1 MAQINCIVVDDEPLA
16 LKLISSFVERTPF
29 LQLQGAYISPTEA
42 IGAVT
47 PQTDVV
53 FLDIHMPE
61 LSGIELARALPPG
74 VKIVFTTAYREYAL
88 ESYAVHAAD
97 YLLKPLSYSRF
108 LETATRLR
116 NMLTSSAA
124 PKTDDAEPASDS
136 PDYIFV
142 KSDYRFVRIDLQS
155 FQPDQPPLL
164 RKICGVIDPR
174 LAVVIAEIERYRFLG
189 NVKTVCPH
197 ILGTVKISLYFLDE
211 RCRQT
216 GRFQQ
221 IRPRRIIPLAISIV
235 ACILRSCSVLY
246 EMLFRQILPA
256 FRIKDRCVVIIP
268 VRIIIDPA
276 FRQMVLIILHRII
289 ILAVRGTSPRSW
301 LSSQERS

>member
-142 KSDYRFVRIDLQS
+142 KSDYRFVRIDLHDVLYLKGLKDYVS
-155 FQPDQPPLL
+155 IYLRGRKTPIVATTTMKAMEERLPQP
-164 RKICGVIDPR
+164 RFCRVHKSYIVAMGAIE
-174 LAVVIAEIERYRFLG
+174 AVERSRIMIAEE
-189 NVKTVCPH
+189 
-197 ILGTVKISLYFLDE
+197 
-211 RCRQT
+211 
-216 GRFQQ
+216 
-221 IRPRRIIPLAISIV
+221 
-235 ACILRSCSVLY
+235 
-246 EMLFRQILPA
+246 
-256 FRIKDRCVVIIP
+256 IIP
-268 VRIIIDPA
+268 VSDAYRA
-276 FRQMVLIILHRII
+276 RFFSLL
-289 ILAVRGTSPRSW
+289 
-301 LSSQERS
+301 E